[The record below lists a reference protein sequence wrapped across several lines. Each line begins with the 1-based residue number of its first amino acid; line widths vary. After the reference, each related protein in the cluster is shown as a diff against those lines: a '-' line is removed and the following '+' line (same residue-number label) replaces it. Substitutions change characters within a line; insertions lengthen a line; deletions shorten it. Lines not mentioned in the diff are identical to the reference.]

1 MSQRLPLAPRS
12 KPVTQSGGEWGSRDR
27 ARLPA
32 NAAWKMRPC
41 RYNCAILR
49 EELIMPSGPLSI
61 EVVDGNR
68 AGEII
73 LRLAGPLVLDNL
85 FNFQNLW
92 RSQTAPNIVVDLTG
106 VPYVDSSGIGSLVN
120 MHVSRQKV
128 GGSVQLL
135 GVSDRVKT
143 VLAVTKVDKVL
154 AVGA

>member
-1 MSQRLPLAPRS
+1 MHSAPL
-12 KPVTQSGGEWGSRDR
+12 T
-27 ARLPA
+27 
-32 NAAWKMRPC
+32 
-41 RYNCAILR
+41 
-49 EELIMPSGPLSI
+49 I

-68 AGEII
+68 VGEIV

-85 FNFQNLW
+85 FAFQNLW

-106 VPYVDSSGIGSLVN
+106 VPYVDSSGVGSLVN